1 MFYELAADTW
11 TEQEIEALQEVI
23 ASRRFTMGPKCR
35 AFEEAFAAFHGKQH
49 GIMVNSGSSANLIA
63 TAALCYRS
71 DRPLQPG
78 DEVIVPAISWATTYA
93 PFQQYGLT
101 LKFVDVDLQTLN
113 VDASAI
119 ERAIGPKTRAIA
131 AVSILGNPA
140 PLDAIRAIADEHGL
154 FLLEDNCES
163 LGARLGDRLTGTFGD
178 LGTFSFFFS
187 HQISTAE
194 GGMVL
199 TDDREL
205 ADLCRAFRAHGWT
218 RDLEDDSPIYDRRS
232 QDFFEAYRFILPGY
246 NLRPTEFS
254 GAVGLVQL
262 DRLPDMIAKRR
273 ANLAHFQA
281 LFAEDERFV
290 IQREHGRSSS
300 FSFTIVL
307 NPTLPVSR
315 IQVLGALTDADI
327 AYRIITGGCFP
338 RHDAIDHFPHALA
351 GPLDNAN
358 LAHDRGFFV
367 GNFPMDLTPQL
378 DRLHE
383 VLDRACTAGGA
394 R

>member
-1 MFYELAADTW
+1 
-11 TEQEIEALQEVI
+11 
-23 ASRRFTMGPKCR
+23 
-35 AFEEAFAAFHGKQH
+35 
-49 GIMVNSGSSANLIA
+49 
-63 TAALCYRS
+63 
-71 DRPLQPG
+71 
-78 DEVIVPAISWATTYA
+78 
-93 PFQQYGLT
+93 
-101 LKFVDVDLQTLN
+101 
-113 VDASAI
+113 
-119 ERAIGPKTRAIA
+119 
-131 AVSILGNPA
+131 
-140 PLDAIRAIADEHGL
+140 
-154 FLLEDNCES
+154 
-163 LGARLGDRLTGTFGD
+163 
-178 LGTFSFFFS
+178 
-187 HQISTAE
+187 
-194 GGMVL
+194 MVL

-315 IQVLGALTDADI
+315 IQVLEV
-327 AYRIITGGCFP
+327 
-338 RHDAIDHFPHALA
+338 LA
-351 GPLDNAN
+351 GHASVPSRGMGAS
-358 LAHDRGFFV
+358 DRSNDV
-367 GNFPMDLTPQL
+367 GWRTEIACAAVRFP
-378 DRLHE
+378 
-383 VLDRACTAGGA
+383 
-394 R
+394 